1 MEASEV
7 RATLLTLALAVTIS
21 LAGAQQVNL
30 KDTIVF
36 EMLETGVIAHYPDG
50 SIDGFD
56 IPVGYSLNYKL
67 GKFMLS
73 IQRHK
78 SGTDTPSPPFHPHN
92 I

>member
-1 MEASEV
+1 VS
-7 RATLLTLALAVTIS
+7 ATLLTLALALTIS
-21 LAGAQQVNL
+21 LAVAQQVNL

-36 EMLETGVIAHYPDG
+36 EMLETGVIVHYPDG

-56 IPVGYSLNYKL
+56 VPVGYSLNYRL

-78 SGTDTPSPPFHPHN
+78 SDTDTPLPPFRTHN
-92 I
+92 RSKL